1 MQNNAIQTRFGEKQ
15 ENAIGG
21 ARRNKMAVAT
31 QKSMCKPIGENLAE
45 GRRGV
50 PKSKPLS
57 SKIPKNA
64 RTVIHHQCRCN
75 LAK

>member
-21 ARRNKMAVAT
+21 RRRNKMAMAT
-31 QKSMCKPIGENLAE
+31 QNSMCKQIGEYLAE

-50 PKSKPLS
+50 LKFKPLS

-64 RTVIHHQCRCN
+64 RTVIHHQC
-75 LAK
+75 